1 MSTRVHDFRRAEN
14 FNFNHN
20 HKHAGYNHHKYGNSV
35 FNGYG
40 KRYEEE
46 EESNKGGFGKTLG
59 LVALA
64 AGAYGIGTSKGAN
77 IGQKTGNFLTGIL
90 STIGNLFGAKPAAK

>member
-14 FNFNHN
+14 FNFNHSN
-20 HKHAGYNHHKYGNSV
+20 KHAGYNHHKYGNSV

-40 KRYEEE
+40 RRYEEE
-46 EESNKGGFGKTLG
+46 SHKSGFGKTLG
-59 LVALA
+59 LLALA